1 MIVEFEF
8 PPPFNWQ
15 AMMNGIMTKDDG
27 IDDGLND
34 DEQWWDMMDC
44 MMMVKMMDWMM
55 MTITSDDGLNDDDG
69 KKWR

>member
-8 PPPFNWQ
+8 PPPFNRQ

-34 DEQWWDMMDC
+34 DDGMMDE
-44 MMMVKMMDWMM
+44 
-55 MTITSDDGLNDDDG
+55 DDG
-69 KKWR
+69 KK